1 MITETLSMRACHES
15 RRGSSTAA
23 PPRCGSRRIRFDASA
38 SPRKHPRTTDNC
50 FASHRLST
58 STRAA
63 GHAAGKSTHLQRST
77 RAVVKVLAWPALRL
91 QPPNAPN
98 PKVGVEHVGP
108 LEFALEKPPL
118 HALYVAHVGP
128 ILHELRPKVPTWSQ
142 VWARFVRSARR
153 EDGMDTAA
161 HCSPRRRHETPQPMR
176 QGHQVA
182 GWSPPRAWARRAP
195 PCWSPRVRADVLQ
208 SWCLCRSR
216 ST

>member
-128 ILHELRPKVPTWSQ
+128 ILRLLHELRPKFQ
-142 VWARFVRSARR
+142 RGLRFGQGLSVVRVVRM
-153 EDGMDTAA
+153 GWTPLHTAA
-161 HCSPRRRHETPQPMR
+161 RDGDMKRLNRCVKDIKWLVGRPPGLGAPRP
-176 QGHQVA
+176 A
-182 GWSPPRAWARRAP
+182 
-195 PCWSPRVRADVLQ
+195 VLVPE
-208 SWCLCRSR
+208 SSG
-216 ST
+216 